1 MTKKE
6 LTIIF
11 MEAKAN
17 KNDVCV
23 EVTIPGQEDTEYIV
37 NKNKSIDNKLDYYF
51 QTYDDNLV
59 HKQTLLKRRHTCS
72 QQMYERKLNITDH

>member
-17 KNDVCV
+17 KSDICV

-37 NKNKSIDNKLDYYF
+37 NKNRSIDNKLDYYF

-59 HKQTLLKRRHTCS
+59 HKHNEAIRIVNAFCNRFLYGR
-72 QQMYERKLNITDH
+72 

>member
-17 KNDVCV
+17 KSDVCV

-37 NKNKSIDNKLDYYF
+37 NKNISIDNKLDYYF

-59 HKQTLLKRRHTCS
+59 HNHNEAIRIVNAFAIDFY
-72 QQMYERKLNITDH
+72 MGGD

>member
-6 LTIIF
+6 LAIIC

-23 EVTIPGQEDTEYIV
+23 EVTIPGQKDTEYIG
-37 NKNKSIDNKLDYYF
+37 NKNRSIDNKLDYYF

-59 HKQTLLKRRHTCS
+59 HKHNEAIRIVNAFAIDF
-72 QQMYERKLNITDH
+72 YIGI

>member
-6 LTIIF
+6 LAIIF

-37 NKNKSIDNKLDYYF
+37 NKNRSIDNKLDYYF

-59 HKQTLLKRRHTCS
+59 NKHNEAIRIVNAFAIDF
-72 QQMYERKLNITDH
+72 YIGI

>member
-17 KNDVCV
+17 KCDVCV

-37 NKNKSIDNKLDYYF
+37 NKNRSIDNKLDYYF
-51 QTYDDNLV
+51 QTYDDNSYI
-59 HKQTLLKRRHTCS
+59 KIYCKSINYTSCCIMF
-72 QQMYERKLNITDH
+72 MY

>member
-17 KNDVCV
+17 KCDVCV
-23 EVTIPGQEDTEYIV
+23 DVTIPGQEDTEYIV
-37 NKNKSIDNKLDYYF
+37 NKNRSIDNKLDYYF

-59 HKQTLLKRRHTCS
+59 HKHNKAI
-72 QQMYERKLNITDH
+72 RKDNAFAIEIKMRGD

>member
-6 LTIIF
+6 LAIIF

-17 KNDVCV
+17 KSDVCV
-23 EVTIPGQEDTEYIV
+23 EITIPGQADTEYIV
-37 NKNKSIDNKLDYYF
+37 NKNRSIDNKLDYYF

-59 HKQTLLKRRHTCS
+59 HKHNEAIRIVNAFAIDF
-72 QQMYERKLNITDH
+72 YIGI

>member
-17 KNDVCV
+17 KSDVCV
-23 EVTIPGQEDTEYIV
+23 EITIPGQADTEYIV
-37 NKNKSIDNKLDYYF
+37 NKNRSIENKLDYYF

-59 HKQTLLKRRHTCS
+59 HKHNEAIRIVNAFAIDF
-72 QQMYERKLNITDH
+72 YIGI

>member
-6 LTIIF
+6 LAIIF

-37 NKNKSIDNKLDYYF
+37 NKNRSIDNKLDYYL

-59 HKQTLLKRRHTCS
+59 HKHNEAIRIVNAFAIDFYMGC
-72 QQMYERKLNITDH
+72 D

>member
-6 LTIIF
+6 LAIIF

-17 KNDVCV
+17 KKDVCV
-23 EVTIPGQEDTEYIV
+23 EDTIPGQEDTEYIV
-37 NKNKSIDNKLDYYF
+37 NKNRSIENKLDYYF

-59 HKQTLLKRRHTCS
+59 HKHNEAIRIVNAFAIDF
-72 QQMYERKLNITDH
+72 YIGI

>member
-11 MEAKAN
+11 MEAETN
-17 KNDVCV
+17 KSDVCV

-37 NKNKSIDNKLDYYF
+37 NKNRSIDNKLDYYF

-59 HKQTLLKRRHTCS
+59 HKYNEAIRIVNAFAIDF
-72 QQMYERKLNITDH
+72 YIGI

>member
-23 EVTIPGQEDTEYIV
+23 EVTIPGQKDTEYIV
-37 NKNKSIDNKLDYYF
+37 NKNRSIDNKLDYYF

-59 HKQTLLKRRHTCS
+59 HKHNEAIRIVNAFAIDF
-72 QQMYERKLNITDH
+72 YIGI

>member
-17 KNDVCV
+17 KSDVCV

-37 NKNKSIDNKLDYYF
+37 NKNRSIDNKLDYYF

-59 HKQTLLKRRHTCS
+59 HKHNEAISIVNALAIDFY
-72 QQMYERKLNITDH
+72 MGDD

>member
-1 MTKKE
+1 MTKRE

-17 KNDVCV
+17 KCDVCV

-37 NKNKSIDNKLDYYF
+37 NKNRSIDNKLDYYF

-59 HKQTLLKRRHTCS
+59 HKHNKAICIVNAFEIDFY
-72 QQMYERKLNITDH
+72 MGDD

>member
-6 LTIIF
+6 LAIIF

-23 EVTIPGQEDTEYIV
+23 EVTIPGQDDTEYIV
-37 NKNKSIDNKLDYYF
+37 NKNRSIDNKLDYYF
-51 QTYDDNLV
+51 QTYDDSLV
-59 HKQTLLKRRHTCS
+59 HKNNEAIRIVNAFAIDFY
-72 QQMYERKLNITDH
+72 MGGDWFE

>member
-6 LTIIF
+6 LAIIF

-23 EVTIPGQEDTEYIV
+23 EVTIQGQEDTEYIV
-37 NKNKSIDNKLDYYF
+37 NKNRSIDNKLDYYF

-59 HKQTLLKRRHTCS
+59 HKHNEAIRIVNAFAIDFY
-72 QQMYERKLNITDH
+72 MGDD

>member
-37 NKNKSIDNKLDYYF
+37 NKNRSIDNKLDYYL

-59 HKQTLLKRRHTCS
+59 QKHNEAIRIVNAFAIDFYMGC
-72 QQMYERKLNITDH
+72 D

>member
-6 LTIIF
+6 LAIIF

-23 EVTIPGQEDTEYIV
+23 EVTIPGQENTEYIV
-37 NKNKSIDNKLDYYF
+37 NKNRSIDNKLDYYF

-59 HKQTLLKRRHTCS
+59 HKHNEAIRIVNAFAIDF
-72 QQMYERKLNITDH
+72 YIGI

>member
-6 LTIIF
+6 LAIIF

-37 NKNKSIDNKLDYYF
+37 NKNRSIENKLDYYF

-59 HKQTLLKRRHTCS
+59 HKHNEAIRIVNAFAIDF
-72 QQMYERKLNITDH
+72 YIGI

>member
-6 LTIIF
+6 LAIIF

-37 NKNKSIDNKLDYYF
+37 NKNRSIDNKLDYYF

-59 HKQTLLKRRHTCS
+59 HKHNEAIHIVNAFAIDFY
-72 QQMYERKLNITDH
+72 MGGN

>member
-6 LTIIF
+6 LAIIF

-17 KNDVCV
+17 KNDECV
-23 EVTIPGQEDTEYIV
+23 EVTISGQEDTEYIV
-37 NKNKSIDNKLDYYF
+37 NKNRSIDNKLDYYF

-59 HKQTLLKRRHTCS
+59 HKHNKAIRIVNAFAIDFY
-72 QQMYERKLNITDH
+72 MGGD

>member
-6 LTIIF
+6 LAIIF

-37 NKNKSIDNKLDYYF
+37 NKNRSIDNKLDNYF

-59 HKQTLLKRRHTCS
+59 HKHNEAIRIVNAFAIDF
-72 QQMYERKLNITDH
+72 YIGI

>member
-37 NKNKSIDNKLDYYF
+37 NKNRSIDNKLDYYF

-59 HKQTLLKRRHTCS
+59 HKYNEAIRIVNAFAIDF
-72 QQMYERKLNITDH
+72 YIGI

>member
-6 LTIIF
+6 LAIIF

-37 NKNKSIDNKLDYYF
+37 NKNRNINNKLDYYF

-59 HKQTLLKRRHTCS
+59 HKHNEAIRIVNAFAIDF
-72 QQMYERKLNITDH
+72 YIGI

>member
-6 LTIIF
+6 LAIIF

-23 EVTIPGQEDTEYIV
+23 EVTIPGQKDTEYIV
-37 NKNKSIDNKLDYYF
+37 NKNRSIDNKLDYYF

-59 HKQTLLKRRHTCS
+59 HKHNEAIRIVNAFAIDFY
-72 QQMYERKLNITDH
+72 MGGD

>member
-6 LTIIF
+6 LAIIF

-23 EVTIPGQEDTEYIV
+23 EVTIPGQKDTEYIV
-37 NKNKSIDNKLDYYF
+37 NKNRSIDNKLNYYF

-59 HKQTLLKRRHTCS
+59 HKHNEAIRIVNAFAIDF
-72 QQMYERKLNITDH
+72 YIGI

>member
-17 KNDVCV
+17 KSDVCV
-23 EVTIPGQEDTEYIV
+23 EVTIPG
-37 NKNKSIDNKLDYYF
+37 NAFAIDFYMGGD
-51 QTYDDNLV
+51 
-59 HKQTLLKRRHTCS
+59 
-72 QQMYERKLNITDH
+72 

>member
-6 LTIIF
+6 LAIIF

-23 EVTIPGQEDTEYIV
+23 EVTIPGQKDTEYIV
-37 NKNKSIDNKLDYYF
+37 NKNRSIDNKLDYYF

-59 HKQTLLKRRHTCS
+59 HKHNEAIRIVNAFAIDF
-72 QQMYERKLNITDH
+72 YIGI

>member
-17 KNDVCV
+17 KSDVCV

-37 NKNKSIDNKLDYYF
+37 NKNRSIDNKLDYYF
-51 QTYDDNLV
+51 QTYYDNLV
-59 HKQTLLKRRHTCS
+59 HKHNRAIRIVNAFAIDFY
-72 QQMYERKLNITDH
+72 MGDD

>member
-37 NKNKSIDNKLDYYF
+37 SKNKSIDNKLDYYF

-59 HKQTLLKRRHTCS
+59 HKHNEAIRIVNAFAIDFYIGGC
-72 QQMYERKLNITDH
+72 

>member
-37 NKNKSIDNKLDYYF
+37 NKNRSIDNKLDYYF

-59 HKQTLLKRRHTCS
+59 HKYNEAIRIVNAFAIDFY
-72 QQMYERKLNITDH
+72 MGGD

>member
-17 KNDVCV
+17 KCDVCV

-37 NKNKSIDNKLDYYF
+37 NKNRSIDNKLDYYF

-59 HKQTLLKRRHTCS
+59 HKHNKAIRIVNAFAIDFY
-72 QQMYERKLNITDH
+72 MGDDWFE